1 MIAFVK
7 TKEFE
12 RLNIGFALDEG
23 IYLIVIVV
31 VLSVMVVVVKA
42 GKLVNFSPVMI
53 TETFS
58 CCE

>member
-23 IYLIVIVV
+23 IIFNSNCSSIICNG
-31 VLSVMVVVVKA
+31 SCRKSRKA
-42 GKLVNFSPVMI
+42 SKLFTSNDNGDVFML
-53 TETFS
+53 
-58 CCE
+58 